1 LAERALIEQRLRR
14 PRLPA
19 NPRERALANIVG
31 PVSAEFLAV
40 ISGPMQHAA
49 VLLALV
55 EHADGLNVLLTERAA
70 HLKHH
75 AGQISFPGGRI
86 EAGGETPVDA
96 ALREAHEEIG
106 LEPRKVAIAGALDT
120 HVTGT
125 GFSVTPVVGF
135 IAGPFLARP
144 DPAEVTGVFEVPLPH
159 FLAPG
164 AVQET
169 YRERFGCRFRSYE
182 FHYENRVIW
191 GATAAILVT
200 FRQILLEDKTNG

>member
-1 LAERALIEQRLRR
+1 LVGRALIEQRLRR
-14 PRLPA
+14 PRLPLD
-19 NPRERALANIVG
+19 PRARALANIVG
-31 PVSAEFLAV
+31 AASAEFLAL

-55 EHADGLNVLLTERAA
+55 EHPAGLNVLFTERAA

-86 EAGGETPVDA
+86 EPSGETAVDA

-106 LEPRKVAIAGALDT
+106 LKPQDVAIAGALDA

-135 IAGPFLARP
+135 ITGPFAARP
-144 DPAEVTGVFEVPLPH
+144 DPAEVTGVFEVPLRH
-159 FLAPG
+159 FLAPDT
-164 AVQET
+164 VQQT
-169 YRERFGCRFRSYE
+169 YRERLGSRFRSYE
-182 FHYENRVIW
+182 FHHEDRVIW

-200 FRQILLEDKTNG
+200 FRQLLLEDKTNG